1 VLVPEVNLGQLSRL
15 LRAEFLVDAVSFT
28 QVQGIPFRAA
38 AMEVA
43 ILQQIGGGDGH
54 VSTEG
59 ATTAMTNGD
68 SPNGAAATNGDHPT
82 GAVPT
87 TGKASDR

>member
-1 VLVPEVNLGQLSRL
+1 
-15 LRAEFLVDAVSFT
+15 
-28 QVQGIPFRAA
+28 
-38 AMEVA
+38 MEVA